1 MEQKLNLLIA
11 DDDEDTIQLLRTYT
25 ERNFPQMKIFTAADG
40 AKTMK
45 ALESIEFNFLF
56 LDLNLPKYD
65 GRKILQAM
73 SFLKKPNRP
82 AHVFIISGE
91 NLANVEV
98 TSASSK
104 LHYFSKPVDF
114 PKLKLTLENIIN
126 PPKQAATPAK
136 VALDVKFMNPFIDA
150 TLNVLKVTTDTD
162 AVKEEMNIAKGEAFK
177 GDISAFYPIHSPMF
191 QGFFC
196 ISFPK
201 DTYLKLMSR
210 MLYSEFTEIN
220 DDNVDG
226 VGELCNQIFGNAK
239 AFFNDKFNT
248 SIQMATPSI
257 TVGSDHKVMS
267 VLKTPRVVVRFATEL
282 GHFFVEVS
290 FAKSA

>member
-11 DDDEDTIQLLRTYT
+11 DDDEDTIQLLRTHT
-25 ERNFPQMKIFTAADG
+25 ERNFPQMKIFTAGDG
-40 AKTMK
+40 AKVLK
-45 ALESIEFNFLF
+45 SLESIEFQFLF

-65 GRKILQAM
+65 GRKILQAV
-73 SFLKKPNRP
+73 SFLKKQNRP
-82 AHVFIISGE
+82 QHIFIISGE

-98 TSASSK
+98 SSASSK

-114 PKLKLTLENIIN
+114 PKLKQTIENIIN
-126 PPKQAATPAK
+126 PSKQSAAPK

-162 AVKEEMNIAKGEAFK
+162 CVKEEMNIAKGEGFK
-177 GDISAFYPIHSPMF
+177 GDISAFYPIHSPVF

-201 DTYLKLMSR
+201 ETYLKIMSR

-220 DDNVDG
+220 DENVDG

-257 TVGSDHKVMS
+257 TVGADHKVSS

-290 FAKSA
+290 FAKIG